1 MTDRPTSS
9 SRGGRPAVLV
19 APTLKAGAFPPDITF
34 HSRAPRNTFL
44 VCYDTNLPPNAAR
57 AFKFPRTRVRGLIDA
72 YSGEEK
78 SASEER
84 NGIAC
89 RGAESCQVSAR

>member
-1 MTDRPTSS
+1 MTAKPKSPQVERPLLD
-9 SRGGRPAVLV
+9 AE
-19 APTLKAGAFPPDITF
+19 
-34 HSRAPRNTFL
+34 SRAQAKQWLDN
-44 VCYDTNLPPNAAR
+44 R
-57 AFKFPRTRVRGLIDA
+57 AVKFPRTRVRGLIDA
-72 YSGEEK
+72 YGGEEK